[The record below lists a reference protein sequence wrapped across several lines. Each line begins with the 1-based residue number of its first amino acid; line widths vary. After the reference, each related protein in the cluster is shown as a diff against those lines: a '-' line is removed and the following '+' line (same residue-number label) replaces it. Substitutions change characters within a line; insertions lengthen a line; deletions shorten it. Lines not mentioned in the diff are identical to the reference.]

1 MLLAVFLPE
10 RIAQSLPQ
18 HHAGKLLRDRVK
30 ILLGG
35 DPHLR
40 AVIIDVASHFLV
52 FFVIFPLAGQLR
64 VHLFLRNGQAA
75 LLRLIEHDEV
85 QQDLIQRIRVADGFV
100 SCDIDLVLLFIR
112 DQALVDLRVLV
123 GRDDRVVRRLLLTGR
138 QEKQKQAQRKHA
150 LGSHRVLLSYSVRSQ
165 RVAFT

>member
-18 HHAGKLLRDRVK
+18 NHAGKLLRDRVK

-35 DPHLR
+35 DPHFR

-64 VHLFLRNGQAA
+64 IHLFLCDGKAA

-112 DQALVDLRVLV
+112 D
-123 GRDDRVVRRLLLTGR
+123 
-138 QEKQKQAQRKHA
+138 
-150 LGSHRVLLSYSVRSQ
+150 
-165 RVAFT
+165 